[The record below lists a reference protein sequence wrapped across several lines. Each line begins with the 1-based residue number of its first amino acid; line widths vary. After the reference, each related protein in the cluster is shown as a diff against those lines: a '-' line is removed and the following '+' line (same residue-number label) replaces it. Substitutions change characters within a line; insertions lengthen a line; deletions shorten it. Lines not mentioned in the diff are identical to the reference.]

1 MLTLQLILPLF
12 ITITTSIIN
21 ILFTCMSLDVNN
33 SISDV
38 SDSDEEDDST
48 VTKVYDHS
56 IIEYM

>member
-1 MLTLQLILPLF
+1 MLTLQLILPLM

-21 ILFTCMSLDVNN
+21 ILFTCMSLVVNN

-48 VTKVYDHS
+48 VTKVY
-56 IIEYM
+56 